1 MAGPSGSQRSNEGV
15 SAGEQTSGKKG
26 MSFAVCTIEDSFAHA
41 GSYLVRLPAGR
52 LVNASDINQV
62 GCVPLGARPASSY
75 PVKSR
80 VIVGQIPGVD
90 QYVIFGSVGKS
101 MGDPNLILPDSVV
114 LRSQVGLFQD
124 PLHYS
129 VFADP
134 KSELGNFSAGRPAD
148 VLPGDWGV
156 SNDLGL
162 MVFIGRMMATIK
174 ASDSAKVEAF
184 WGDDLLRL
192 VGYNYE
198 LFTSGAEDKRINDE
212 GEYNE
217 FYRCGMFPWEGL
229 GIAQIGTAVQT
240 ADGRLAPNSAK
251 AKFEPLEDNQLLV
264 QRYLKMGGYIGDI
277 QREFVCAPPAALRRE
292 TYSAQTKYPGLLD
305 IVKSSNGAFAVRS
318 AKEIILEKYALIPVP
333 KEMIAPEDPLGDNIA
348 NYKAGDLQ
356 GGGTQYQLP
365 EFKWGADD
373 TAGIRSAQLFEE
385 QAYLLGKYCYAAV
398 VGHTK
403 DWFVPEEGVI
413 TEPVSS
419 TVYDKNI
426 KIGFQFLAP
435 LPGFGELVIDQR
447 PGHSVRYYKSRSCIQ
462 QLDDGSIVIEDGYG
476 SQIVMKGG
484 SIFFSCVGDVWAQPG
499 RNFIAWAPHDAILK
513 AGNCADIS
521 ASKHDVRIKAERN
534 VQVLAGNDQSG
545 VGGIL
550 LESRSNQ
557 PSSATDFAQTGQQVE
572 GHGITL
578 KAGKSSIQAFSQSMY
593 LGRNQTTQGNLI
605 IDAGEFGTTYIRG
618 QSILAKASQILSLV
632 VEEKDSPTQQAI
644 AINASGALVSC
655 PMEIGGTLILAPT
668 GTATRA
674 DLYVGGNVSVSGG
687 IVAKDSV
694 ATNASFGARQGAPY
708 VGKLN
713 NDIPVPDPSQFT
725 SLIEGEVAEL
735 VAKVQIQE
743 TAAVDSATTSPGND
757 DFQKAVG
764 YSCRSTVQ
772 DIQLDSASF
781 ILFES
786 RWQQMLRKAGQQVL
800 WDEPTVTAP
809 NGEIGRPHPG
819 QDGWTNFQ
827 AYGTVDGTNFDYQ
840 AGHAANRSAM
850 TEQGQQPTKN
860 TLLGGYLINIQG
872 S

>member
-1 MAGPSGSQRSNEGV
+1 MAGPKSSNEGA
-15 SAGEQTSGKKG
+15 SAGEQTSGRQG
-26 MSFAVCTIEDSFAHA
+26 MSFTVCTIEDSFAHA

-52 LVNASDINQV
+52 LVNASDLNSV

-75 PVKSR
+75 PIKSR
-80 VIVGQIPGVD
+80 VIVVQIPGVD
-90 QYVIFGSVGKS
+90 QYVIIGSVGKS
-101 MGDPNLILPDSVV
+101 IGDPNLVLPDSIV

-124 PLHYS
+124 PLHFS
-129 VFADP
+129 VFSNP
-134 KSELGNFSAGRPAD
+134 KSDLGNFSAGRPAD

-156 SNDLGL
+156 ATDLGM
-162 MVFIGRMMATIK
+162 MVFLGRMMATIK
-174 ASDSAKVEAF
+174 ASDGAKVEAF

-198 LFTSGAEDKRINDE
+198 LFTAGAEDRRINDE

-229 GIAQIGTAVQT
+229 GIAKMGTAVQM
-240 ADGRLAPNSAK
+240 ADGRLKPDSGK
-251 AKFEPLEDNQLLV
+251 AKYEPLVDDQLIV

-277 QREFVCAPPAALRRE
+277 QREFVCSPPANLQRE
-292 TYSAQTKYPGLLD
+292 TYSAQTKYAGLLD

-318 AKEIILEKYALIPVP
+318 AKEIILEKYSLIAVP
-333 KEMIAPEDPLGDNIA
+333 KELIAPEDPLGDNIA

-365 EFKWGADD
+365 EFIWGADD
-373 TAGIRSAQLFEE
+373 NAGIRSAQLFEE

-398 VGHTK
+398 TGHTK
-403 DWFVPEEGVI
+403 DWFVPEEGEL

-435 LPGFGELVIDQR
+435 LPGFGELIIDQR

-476 SQIVMKGG
+476 SQIMMKGG

-499 RNFIAWAPHDAILK
+499 RNFIAWAPHDAILR

-545 VGGIL
+545 IGGVLI
-550 LESRSNQ
+550 ESRSNQ
-557 PSSATDFAQTGQQVE
+557 PSSAADFAQTGQQVE

-578 KAGKSSIQAFSQSMY
+578 KAGKSSIQAFGQTVY
-593 LGRNQTTQGNLI
+593 IGRNQTTAGDLI
-605 IDAGEFGTTYIRG
+605 IDGGDLGTTYIRG
-618 QSILAKASQILSLV
+618 QSILSKASQILSLMI
-632 VEEKDSPTQQAI
+632 ETTKGTTQQAI
-644 AINASGALVSC
+644 AINPAGALVSC
-655 PMEIGGTLILAPT
+655 PMEIGGTVIIAPT
-668 GTATRA
+668 GTKTNA
-674 DLYVGGNVSVSGG
+674 DLYVGGNISANGG

-694 ATNASFGARQGAPY
+694 ITNASFGARQGAPY
-708 VGKLN
+708 VGKLP
-713 NDIPVPDPSQFT
+713 NDIPIPDPSQFT
-725 SLIEGEVAEL
+725 AVIEAEVTEL
-735 VAKVQIQE
+735 ATRVARVNE
-743 TAAVDSATTSPGND
+743 AAVDSAATSPGND

-764 YSCRSTVQ
+764 YSCRSTIQ
-772 DIQLDSASF
+772 DIKLDSSTF
-781 ILFES
+781 ILFEA
-786 RWQQMLRKAGQQVL
+786 RWQQMLRKAGQQVT
-800 WDEPTVTAP
+800 WDEPTVMAP
-809 NGEIGRPHPG
+809 NGEVGRPHPG

-827 AYGTVDGTNFDYQ
+827 AFGTVDGTNFDYQ

-850 TEQGQQPTKN
+850 TNQGQQPTKN